1 MKGWK
6 IMNKIKKIFYSQ
18 KVAPYVFILPFVLTF
33 CIFFIYPVS
42 LTFKMSFEQVLPG
55 QETFIGWVNYKNL
68 LKPTFFKAVENSV
81 IYTIFTLI
89 LLIPI
94 PMALA
99 CFLNNK
105 FMVGRNFFRATMF
118 IPALVSVVVAGTIF
132 RLIFGELPG
141 ALMNTIIGAFGA
153 APIKWLDYSTSGFV
167 ALLSLA
173 LWRWTGVNI
182 LYFLSGLQNIPPE
195 LYEAAEIDG
204 ASSFKKFSKITM
216 PMLKPMTIYVLT
228 ISIYGGMAMF
238 TESYMLWSGN
248 KSPNDI
254 GLTIVG
260 YLYRMGWEQNNMG
273 LGCAVGVSLLIFT
286 LIINVIQLN
295 CFGIY
300 KSEGE

>member
-1 MKGWK
+1 MKS
-6 IMNKIKKIFYSQ
+6 IKNILYSQ
-18 KVAPYVFILPFVLTF
+18 KVAPYVFILPFILTF
-33 CIFFIYPVS
+33 CIFFIHPVF
-42 LTFKMSFEQVLPG
+42 LTVKMSFEQVLPG
-55 QETFIGWVNYKNL
+55 QETFVGLANYKSL

-81 IYTIFTLI
+81 LYTIFTLI

-99 CFLNNK
+99 CVLNSK
-105 FMVGRNFFRATMF
+105 LMVARNFFRAAMF

-141 ALMNTIIGAFGA
+141 SLMNTITGLFGA
-153 APIKWLDYSTSGFV
+153 APTKWLDYPTTGFI

-173 LWRWTGVNI
+173 LWRWVGVNI
-182 LYFLSGLQNIPPE
+182 LYFLSGLQNIPSE

-204 ASSFKKFSKITM
+204 ASTFKKFVKITI

-228 ISIYGGMAMF
+228 ISIYGGMSMF

-286 LIINVIQLN
+286 MVINLIQLK

-300 KSEGE
+300 KSEDE